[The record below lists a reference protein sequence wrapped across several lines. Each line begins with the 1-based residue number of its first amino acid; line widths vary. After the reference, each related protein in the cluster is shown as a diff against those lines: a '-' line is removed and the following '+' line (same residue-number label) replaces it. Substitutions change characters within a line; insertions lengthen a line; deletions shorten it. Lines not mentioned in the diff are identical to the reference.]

1 VDEGVAD
8 RAPVGVGAV
17 VAAVEAS
24 DDEEVVV
31 VDGSGW
37 LAARVPMMA
46 NIPEV
51 LSPAVRIRAAAALW
65 RRRPGR
71 RDVVGDGRR
80 GWGRGSSAS
89 GK

>member
-8 RAPVGVGAV
+8 RGPVGAGAV

-24 DDEEVVV
+24 DDWEVVV
-31 VDGSGW
+31 VDRSGW

-51 LSPAVRIRAAAALW
+51 LSPAVRIRAPAALW
-65 RRRPGR
+65 RQRPGR

-89 GK
+89 AK